1 VRQGVRELIR
11 GTSFIDVVLSWKWQ
25 RRDRARRSWSTVRPT
40 TVDGFAEHVA
50 AVVEMALRDV
60 PHCRSTIAGGNAVR
74 KGSPDFRAS

>member
-1 VRQGVRELIR
+1 VEVAAPRSRTTELVD
-11 GTSFIDVVLSWKWQ
+11 GESD
-25 RRDRARRSWSTVRPT
+25 DG

-50 AVVEMALRDV
+50 AVVEMAVSDV